1 MLFSTLNAKKSK
13 TTVKTTLAGT
23 GFVPVRNP
31 EGNDDKHK
39 TYKHS
44 QNDITNKK
52 IAMTA
57 FELNAAVYPEFQAI
71 SGNKD
76 YMRQVLD
83 LIKKLTKRSK
93 TTVINNTKK
102 IRVDLN
108 RPSSLDEFVGMAS
121 PDSEDD
127 DHAKEQYFKEKYGEY
142 L

>member
-1 MLFSTLNAKKSK
+1 
-13 TTVKTTLAGT
+13 
-23 GFVPVRNP
+23 
-31 EGNDDKHK
+31 
-39 TYKHS
+39 
-44 QNDITNKK
+44 
-52 IAMTA
+52 
-57 FELNAAVYPEFQAI
+57 
-71 SGNKD
+71 
-76 YMRQVLD
+76 MRQVLD

-127 DHAKEQYFKEKYGEY
+127 KNAKKQYFQEKHGEY